1 MVNMVN
7 KEKND
12 EVLQLIYDIPKK
24 NVQIEAKEIR
34 AYPKMPNAEPF
45 VITEYTVTDENGL
58 ILCKMSKSCIS
69 ILNGKKTLLFAN
81 MIEPGVMNVLFN
93 IIKIKKA
100 CSDINKAK
108 QFKTNPG
115 KVM

>member
-1 MVNMVN
+1 MVN

-34 AYPKMPNAEPF
+34 VYPKMPNAEPI
-45 VITEYTVTDENGL
+45 VITEYTVTDENGQ

-69 ILNGKKTLLFAN
+69 ILNGKKCFLLAN
-81 MIEPGVMNVLFN
+81 MIEPGVMDVLLN

-100 CSDINKAK
+100 SQDIDKAK
-108 QFKTNPG
+108 QSKQSKTIPV
-115 KVM
+115 KTM